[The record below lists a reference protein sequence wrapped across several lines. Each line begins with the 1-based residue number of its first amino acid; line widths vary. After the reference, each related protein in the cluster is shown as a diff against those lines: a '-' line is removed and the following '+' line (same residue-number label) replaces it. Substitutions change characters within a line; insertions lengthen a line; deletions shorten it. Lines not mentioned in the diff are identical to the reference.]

1 MGYAGQIQSHFD
13 PGKRRHQ
20 CQFVAFPEMADAK
33 DLEVL
38 VFGVAGTILMALDF
52 PISPVLLGYVLGPL
66 IEENFRRA
74 LEISGGDFL
83 TFIERPISATV
94 LAITL
99 LLVLAQL
106 FFGCVPCAVPFR
118 SARPVKFRR
127 DLRWRQ
133 GLLSCFA
140 GRVAPESCA

>member
-1 MGYAGQIQSHFD
+1 
-13 PGKRRHQ
+13 
-20 CQFVAFPEMADAK
+20 MADAK

-38 VFGVAGTILMALDF
+38 VFGGAGAILMALDF

-83 TFIERPISATV
+83 TFIEGSISATV
-94 LAITL
+94 SAITL

-106 FFGCVPCAVPFR
+106 FFWVR
-118 SARPVKFRR
+118 SLRR
-127 DLRWRQ
+127 SVSVGQ
-133 GLLSCFA
+133 A
-140 GRVAPESCA
+140 G